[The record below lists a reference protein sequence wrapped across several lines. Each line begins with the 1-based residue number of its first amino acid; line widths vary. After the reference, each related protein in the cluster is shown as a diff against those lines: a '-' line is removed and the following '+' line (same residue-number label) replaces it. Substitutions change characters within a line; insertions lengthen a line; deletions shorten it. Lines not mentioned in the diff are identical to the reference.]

1 MTVPVPPPEPPLLP
15 SLTAADMAPLLPDAP
30 QELLAVVIEDVQNYA
45 LAEVPELLLAR
56 LNEGQR
62 ARVKSILRVAVKR
75 YVDAGDGTV
84 VRQEAPGGYAQS
96 NDATGLRRGGIL
108 YRREL
113 ETLAKIAG
121 VTRSAGDQSAIV
133 LGVGAG
139 HVPWCATTW
148 GAACDCPTANPW
160 QVVGP

>member
-15 SLTAADMAPLLPDAP
+15 FITPADMAALLPDTPRA
-30 QELLAVVIEDVQNYA
+30 LLDVVIEDVQNYA

-75 YVDAGDGTV
+75 YIDAGDGTV

-121 VTRSAGDQSAIV
+121 VTRGTGDHSAIV
-133 LGVGAG
+133 LGAG
-139 HVPWCATTW
+139 PSHSPWCSTTW
-148 GAACDCPTANPW
+148 GAACDCAVVNPW
-160 QVVGP
+160 QAVGP